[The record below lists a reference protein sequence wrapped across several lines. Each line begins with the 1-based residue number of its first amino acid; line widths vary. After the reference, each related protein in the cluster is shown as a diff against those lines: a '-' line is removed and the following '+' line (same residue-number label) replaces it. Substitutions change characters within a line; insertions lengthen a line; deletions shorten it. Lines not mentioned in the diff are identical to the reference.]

1 SKRGRPRSK
10 KSRRHKIRVAGAK
23 EDIFNRPASVFLS
36 FFTPQHPELSRF
48 WAATSSQIRR
58 CVAVTS
64 YADNSRKRKII
75 MHKTLVALTLSS
87 ALVGVALAET
97 AAPKFI
103 TPQSNDFISS
113 RVVGL
118 DVYDNANHDLGKIQ
132 DIVFDPSMAIKGYI
146 LSVGGFLGMG
156 ERYVAVDPASVV
168 VKYDDNDKKW
178 HANMNATSDQ
188 LKAAPEFKY
197 SGRWNSSKS

>member
-1 SKRGRPRSK
+1 MSL
-10 KSRRHKIRVAGAK
+10 SRRPGYLEEEEEHHAQRTI
-23 EDIFNRPASVFLS
+23 L
-36 FFTPQHPELSRF
+36 
-48 WAATSSQIRR
+48 
-58 CVAVTS
+58 
-64 YADNSRKRKII
+64 
-75 MHKTLVALTLSS
+75 ALTFAS
-87 ALVGVALAET
+87 ALTGVAFAET

-118 DVYDNANHDLGKIQ
+118 DVYDNANHRSLARFR

-146 LSVGGFLGMG
+146 LSVGGVFLGMG
-156 ERYVAVDPASVV
+156 ERYVMRSTSASVA

-197 SGRWNSSKS
+197 TGRWNSSKS

>member
-1 SKRGRPRSK
+1 
-10 KSRRHKIRVAGAK
+10 
-23 EDIFNRPASVFLS
+23 
-36 FFTPQHPELSRF
+36 
-48 WAATSSQIRR
+48 
-58 CVAVTS
+58 
-64 YADNSRKRKII
+64 
-75 MHKTLVALTLSS
+75 MHKTIL
-87 ALVGVALAET
+87 ALALSTALAGIALADT

-118 DVYDNANHDLGKIQ
+118 DVYDNANHNIGKIQ
-132 DIVFDPSMAIKGYI
+132 DVVFDPSMTIKGYI
-146 LSVGGFLGMG
+146 LSVGGFLGLG
-156 ERYVAVDPASVV
+156 ERYVAVDPSSVA

-188 LKAAPEFKY
+188 LKTAPEFKY

>member
-1 SKRGRPRSK
+1 
-10 KSRRHKIRVAGAK
+10 
-23 EDIFNRPASVFLS
+23 
-36 FFTPQHPELSRF
+36 
-48 WAATSSQIRR
+48 
-58 CVAVTS
+58 
-64 YADNSRKRKII
+64 

-87 ALVGVALAET
+87 ALIGVAFAEA

-156 ERYVAVDPASVV
+156 ERYVAVDPAAVV

>member
-1 SKRGRPRSK
+1 M
-10 KSRRHKIRVAGAK
+10 
-23 EDIFNRPASVFLS
+23 
-36 FFTPQHPELSRF
+36 
-48 WAATSSQIRR
+48 
-58 CVAVTS
+58 
-64 YADNSRKRKII
+64 RKT
-75 MHKTLVALTLSS
+75 MLALTLST
-87 ALVGVALAET
+87 ALAGIALAET

-118 DVYDNANHDLGKIQ
+118 DVYDNANHDIGKIQ
-132 DIVFDPSMAIKGYI
+132 DIVFDPSMSIKGYI
-146 LSVGGFLGMG
+146 LSVGGFLGLG
-156 ERYVAVDPASVV
+156 ERYVAVDPSSVA

-197 SGRWNSSKS
+197 TGRWNSSKS

>member
-1 SKRGRPRSK
+1 
-10 KSRRHKIRVAGAK
+10 
-23 EDIFNRPASVFLS
+23 
-36 FFTPQHPELSRF
+36 
-48 WAATSSQIRR
+48 
-58 CVAVTS
+58 
-64 YADNSRKRKII
+64 
-75 MHKTLVALTLSS
+75 MHKTIL
-87 ALVGVALAET
+87 ALALSTALAGIALADT

-118 DVYDNANHDLGKIQ
+118 DVYDNANHNIGKIQ
-132 DIVFDPSMAIKGYI
+132 DVVFDPSMTIKGYS
-146 LSVGGFLGMG
+146 LSVGGFLGLG
-156 ERYVAVDPASVV
+156 ERYVAVDPSSVA

-188 LKAAPEFKY
+188 LKTAPEFKY

>member
-1 SKRGRPRSK
+1 
-10 KSRRHKIRVAGAK
+10 
-23 EDIFNRPASVFLS
+23 
-36 FFTPQHPELSRF
+36 
-48 WAATSSQIRR
+48 
-58 CVAVTS
+58 
-64 YADNSRKRKII
+64 
-75 MHKTLVALTLSS
+75 MHKTLLALTLSG
-87 ALVGVALAET
+87 ALTGIALAET

-118 DVYDNANHDLGKIQ
+118 DVYDNTNHDIGKIQ
-132 DIVFDPSMAIKGYI
+132 DIVFDQSMTIKGYI

-156 ERYVAVDPASVV
+156 ERYVAVDPASVA

-178 HANMNATSDQ
+178 HANMNATTEQ
-188 LKAAPEFKY
+188 LKTAPEFKY

>member
-1 SKRGRPRSK
+1 
-10 KSRRHKIRVAGAK
+10 
-23 EDIFNRPASVFLS
+23 
-36 FFTPQHPELSRF
+36 
-48 WAATSSQIRR
+48 
-58 CVAVTS
+58 
-64 YADNSRKRKII
+64 

-87 ALVGVALAET
+87 TLVGVAFAET
-97 AAPKFI
+97 AAPKFM

-118 DVYDNANHDLGKIQ
+118 DVYDSANHDLGKIQ

-156 ERYVAVDPASVV
+156 ERYVAVDPASVI

-197 SGRWNSSKS
+197 SGRWNSGKS